1 MLSKLFILAQV
12 VVAALAAP
20 ETAPN
25 IAPETASET
34 VPVEDYI
41 QNLIGSELTGE
52 ALLLQYDKHYDGLP
66 HPEKM
71 AEKASYPDHV
81 YQELLKHR
89 STLHK

>member
-20 ETAPN
+20 ESALETAP
-25 IAPETASET
+25 ET
-34 VPVEDYI
+34 VPVEDYV

-52 ALLLQYDKHYDGLP
+52 ALLLQYDEHYDGLP
-66 HPEKM
+66 HSEKI